1 MPRQQR
7 LNKFVH
13 NIMFLNDED
22 TKSEWISS
30 TLPNNVTITVDLIE
44 TYLIHKIEII
54 FSSLPST
61 NLVMQRF
68 HQDKWHLVQNY
79 STPTNRRL
87 SNQNLT
93 LVSWHTDLNQKYTN
107 NSNNISTIGFEI
119 ENLKA
124 SKLQFKLNGFFSDLK
139 SDLRKLYYA
148 IAEIRVMAM

>member
-1 MPRQQR
+1 
-7 LNKFVH
+7 
-13 NIMFLNDED
+13 
-22 TKSEWISS
+22 
-30 TLPNNVTITVDLIE
+30 
-44 TYLIHKIEII
+44 
-54 FSSLPST
+54 
-61 NLVMQRF
+61 MQRF